1 MSYQD
6 TMLSRIEAILEAGI
20 NRTYYDAPPMS
31 RVEALLIELI
41 ENGGGGGGGGGTTV
55 TGVTSFNGRR
65 DRVVP
70 RDGDYNASMIPAADG
85 RRVQNWIN
93 DFIDFR
99 VLDTVLNTSSEKPV
113 QNKVIAQAFNELEGK
128 LVPSG
133 GRSGCMLMKASDA
146 NYDVVWTDTQSFM
159 LKSVYDRNNN
169 GKVDKAETA
178 DAVQG
183 PIYKA
188 TLKGTRGNT
197 TLITEEDKGIANGV
211 VPLDSTR
218 KILPEYLPDSIM
230 NGLTNGGLFN
240 AETRVVTLSDAAKSI
255 LGVTTDTMVLEDS
268 PVVPQG
274 YPANAELYYITT
286 TAGTFANMT
295 FVEGDWLISLGN
307 QWQQLKNGNQVSSVN
322 GLTGAVQINTDQI
335 PQGATNLYFTAAEKA
350 KLRGIDDNA
359 TKDDDVVQSVTK
371 TVLPSGQ
378 IELRFANKNGTIVT
392 YIADANTDLSQ
403 YLKKNGDG
411 SNVYTTFTRATNR
424 APLSGNE
431 TLAQA
436 FSKISRWLYDLHDVA
451 TSGDYRALNNKP
463 EYTGNFINNGAGDT
477 RYPYI
482 DKRVADLV
490 NYWDKNNSYNKTQI
504 DQLLADIEAF
514 EVKIVDQLPTRNI
527 DQSAEYWIEKTDGGY
542 RRYRYVQG
550 AWANLGDTDLN
561 LSDYLKKNGDGSKV
575 TTGLVIPAV
584 RTALATGDELE
595 DAFGKIAGWY
605 NDFADVVF
613 SNKASDL
620 DDYDLL
626 ALKEDLDNYIKNEF
640 ALTDEGKVLTVGND
654 GKVKLTTVVGGGGAT
669 RRGEG
674 TNSVIGNDTE
684 DDPVNE
690 AKGSNATAFGYGNKA
705 SGNNGFVIGEYAK
718 EDRNSQFA
726 FQIGGGTADN
736 ARDDLVDVSWDGK
749 STFKNQI
756 KMGSA
761 LTPVE
766 VTDQNDVTH
775 KYYVDS
781 TIEREIAEAGLL
793 SSMIVD
799 AVPEVADAQENI
811 LYLVPDPASEG
822 HYNQYKKVKNAS
834 GRYIMANLGG
844 TNVTMTGTQ
853 VTRLPDA
860 SAAYANKVYQY
871 VGTNSAFIFGANY
884 VCRPSQFYAWISS
897 FDGKTCWTT
906 SPTPRSGE
914 QMDPPDPIGHGDPIY
929 GQQYAGAP
937 FHVATYVGPNS
948 NYLDLPNRI
957 RDTLA
962 NWYTRYP
969 EGDTINNYHWEP
981 LFTTVKDIV
990 TDGGTIA
997 PMGDKSELSWIDL
1010 KENTIKN
1017 VTFDN
1022 LYTYLRYKLYSTDTS
1037 IGVIK
1042 GRPTADRA
1050 IVSTTN
1056 GVLTHSAVTKTEL
1069 EYLSGVTSKIQT
1081 QFNEMWKKI
1090 YPVGSVYISIN
1101 NTSPATLFGG
1111 TWTAI
1116 PGGYYLRPITSGTA
1130 GKTMAAQLPNVTGS
1144 FRFTGGSQGH
1154 AEVSGASG
1162 AFKTATSGD
1171 YTYPWPTDNKS
1182 GGPRIVNFALKNVN
1196 NDLYVDNGEV
1206 RPNSFTVYA
1215 WYRTA

>member
-146 NYDVVWTDTQSFM
+146 NYDVVWMDTQSFM

-286 TAGTFANMT
+286 TGGTFANMT

-350 KLRGIDDNA
+350 KLRGIADNA

-371 TVLPSGQ
+371 TELPSGQ
-378 IELRFANKNGTIVT
+378 IELRFANKNGTVVT
-392 YIADANTDLSQ
+392 YTADANTDLSQ

-527 DQSAEYWIEKTDGGY
+527 DQSAEYWIEKADVGY

-575 TTGLVIPAV
+575 TTGLIIPAV

-613 SNKASDL
+613 TNKASDL

-690 AKGSNATAFGYGNKA
+690 AKGSNATAFGVGNKA

-749 STFKNQI
+749 VNVKNQI

-799 AVPEVADAQENI
+799 EVPEVADAQENI

-853 VTRLPDA
+853 VTRLPEA
-860 SAAYANKVYQY
+860 SAAYVGKVYQY
-871 VGTNSAFIFGANY
+871 VGTNSALKFGAQY
-884 VCRPSQFYAWISS
+884 TCLPVQFYAWYDSNISK
-897 FDGKTCWTT
+897 DYYTDTLDLH
-906 SPTPRSGE
+906 P
-914 QMDPPDPIGHGDPIY
+914 GDPIY
-929 GQQYAGAP
+929 ATQAAGKY
-937 FHVATYVGPNS
+937 HVATSIGAS
-948 NYLDLPNRI
+948 EDYLDLPNRI
-957 RDTLA
+957 RDQFNTYGQPT
-962 NWYTRYP
+962 WYIRHAD
-969 EGDTINNYHWEP
+969 GDTVGNYRWVP
-981 LFTTVKDIV
+981 LFTTIKDMV
-990 TDGGTIA
+990 TDDGTIA
-997 PMGDKSELSWIDL
+997 PMGDKSELSWINL
-1010 KENTIKN
+1010 EENTIKN
-1017 VTFDN
+1017 VSFDN

-1081 QFNEMWKKI
+1081 QLNNLNTKINDYWKTT
-1090 YPVGSVYISIN
+1090 YPVGSIYISGKYSK
-1101 NTSPATLFGG
+1101 SPNELFGG
-1111 TWTAI
+1111 TWEQISAGKVLWT
-1116 PGGYYLRPITSGTA
+1116 TTTTTEA
-1130 GKTMAAQLPNVTGS
+1130 GKTYGQTLPNITGNVDW
-1144 FRFTGGSQGH
+1144 TGGAQGH
-1154 AEVSGASG
+1154 LEVTYESGALRKS
-1162 AFKTATSGD
+1162 D
-1171 YTYPWPTDNKS
+1171 YGQLTYPQPS
-1182 GGPRIVNFALKNVN
+1182 GVSSGYHGIKFDASKASDVYQN
-1196 NDLYVDNGEV
+1196 NANV
-1206 RPNSFTVYA
+1206 RPPSYVVMM
-1215 WYRTA
+1215 WQRTA